1 VRNADDDLEP
11 IPLSDR
17 PPLAPSPAAG
27 DAAAPT
33 TTSASSSPAGHP
45 TAVRDRFLVALA
57 VVAAIAI
64 VALAVQLR
72 SIARDT
78 AHDADCSEALVAIV
92 SSPTRTSSDARQ
104 RIESQLKSCL
114 GPDATLPGF
123 GTGTQ

>member
-11 IPLSDR
+11 IPLSDG
-17 PPLAPSPAAG
+17 PPLAPRPSAG
-27 DAAAPT
+27 ATGTADAAPE
-33 TTSASSSPAGHP
+33 TSPPGHP
-45 TAVRDRFLVALA
+45 TAVGERFLVALA
-57 VVAAIAI
+57 VVSAIAI
-64 VALAVQLR
+64 VALAVQRR

-92 SSPTRTSSDARQ
+92 SSPSRTGSDLRQ

>member
-11 IPLSDR
+11 IPLSDG
-17 PPLAPSPAAG
+17 PPLAPPPPAD
-27 DAAAPT
+27 DAAEA
-33 TTSASSSPAGHP
+33 TSSSSPSHP
-45 TAVRDRFLVALA
+45 TAVRNRFLVALA

-64 VALAVQLR
+64 VAPAVQLR

-92 SSPTRTSSDARQ
+92 SSPSRTGSDLRQ

>member
-1 VRNADDDLEP
+1 MRSADDDLEP
-11 IPLSDR
+11 IPLSGG
-17 PPLAPSPAAG
+17 PPLAPTPPAA
-27 DAAAPT
+27 DAADAT
-33 TTSASSSPAGHP
+33 SSSSSASASHP
-45 TAVRDRFLVALA
+45 TVVRDRFLVALA

-92 SSPTRTSSDARQ
+92 SSPTRTGSDARQ
-104 RIESQLKSCL
+104 RIEAQLKSCL

>member
-11 IPLSDR
+11 IPLSDG
-17 PPLAPSPAAG
+17 PPLAPPPPAD
-27 DAAAPT
+27 DAAEAT
-33 TTSASSSPAGHP
+33 ASSSPSHP

-92 SSPTRTSSDARQ
+92 SSPSRTGSDLRQ

>member
-11 IPLSDR
+11 IPLSDG
-17 PPLAPSPAAG
+17 PPLTPPPAADRST
-27 DAAAPT
+27 DATAVTDGP
-33 TTSASSSPAGHP
+33 PAGHP

-57 VVAAIAI
+57 VVVAIAI
-64 VALAVQLR
+64 VTLAVQLR

-92 SSPTRTSSDARQ
+92 SSPSRTGTDLRQ

-123 GTGTQ
+123 GAGTQ

>member
-11 IPLSDR
+11 IPLSDG
-17 PPLAPSPAAG
+17 PPLAPDTSADGAPAAR
-27 DAAAPT
+27 
-33 TTSASSSPAGHP
+33 TSAPATHP

-57 VVAAIAI
+57 VVVAIAI

-92 SSPTRTSSDARQ
+92 SSPSRTGSELRQ
-104 RIESQLKSCL
+104 RIESQLRSCL

-123 GTGTQ
+123 GTDTQ

>member
-1 VRNADDDLEP
+1 MRNADDDLEP
-11 IPLSDR
+11 IPLAGG
-17 PPLAPSPAAG
+17 PPLAPPPRAG
-27 DAAAPT
+27 DAAGATTAAPT
-33 TTSASSSPAGHP
+33 SGHP
-45 TAVRDRFLVALA
+45 TTVRDRFLVALA

-92 SSPTRTSSDARQ
+92 SSPSRTGSDLRQ

>member
-11 IPLSDR
+11 IPLSDG
-17 PPLAPSPAAG
+17 PPLAPPPPAD
-27 DAAAPT
+27 DAAEA
-33 TTSASSSPAGHP
+33 TSSSSPSHP

-92 SSPTRTSSDARQ
+92 SSPSRTGSDLRQ